1 VAREA
6 EHLPSIELNALS
18 SNLLAEGGWLMKRG
32 GAQLKSIEFCPFKR
46 LLVHGCNPNTPEVE
60 EGRSG
65 DQGQPGL
72 GS

>member
-1 VAREA
+1 
-6 EHLPSIELNALS
+6 
-18 SNLLAEGGWLMKRG
+18 MKRG